1 MKNREK
7 NIKAIETFFNSINEL
22 KSLKIIRSDT
32 IFGDIGEYL
41 CQVVFNDLELVKE
54 KTMEG
59 YDALENENK
68 IQIKYS
74 GSKDAKNIDLGNPDK
89 YDELIVVLKKES
101 VHIYKKDVKQNKD
114 YYFYRFNSKEVK
126 EKFKTRNSDYKL
138 SKTKH
143 FREAIEVY

>member
-1 MKNREK
+1 MKNNEK

-41 CQVVFNDLELVKE
+41 CQVVFNDLRLVKE
-54 KTMEG
+54 KTNEG
-59 YDALENENK
+59 YDALENGNK

-74 GSKDAKNIDLGNPDK
+74 GSQGRKNIDLGDPNK

-101 VHIYKKDVKQNKD
+101 AHIFKDDIKKNKD
-114 YYFYRFNSKEVK
+114 YYFYRFSSEEVK
-126 EKFKTRNSDYKL
+126 EKFKTKNGDYML

-143 FREAIEVY
+143 IKEAIQVY